1 MSNNNSG
8 TAGSPVEYVTTY
20 TQHGSPNTVRSASS
34 WGIVAPGGDPASDN
48 DSDDLHWIENI
59 WTTTPFIGFT
69 GDTNFTGE
77 CTDDYP
83 NGASASSPV
92 DCRTLIAGT
101 SMATPHVAGAAALI
115 LSATGLGFWIASL
128 PASLNAYSYGAAVL
142 WTWVELLAIAVG
154 LSLGAAEIGMSCR
167 LRGGPKSVVAVA
179 TGFHGVTLA
188 AGLVVAAVSVMIA
201 GSVLEL
207 LALNGT
213 FLPRA
218 LSCRAART
226 T

>member
-1 MSNNNSG
+1 M
-8 TAGSPVEYVTTY
+8 AKVPELPPV
-20 TQHGSPNTVRSASS
+20 
-34 WGIVAPGGDPASDN
+34 PGGRPRRPGVRRARALEPAR
-48 DSDDLHWIENI
+48 
-59 WTTTPFIGFT
+59 
-69 GDTNFTGE
+69 
-77 CTDDYP
+77 Y
-83 NGASASSPV
+83 
-92 DCRTLIAGT
+92 
-101 SMATPHVAGAAALI
+101 VAGLLLWQGI
-115 LSATGLGFWIASL
+115 GWLVLSATGLGFWIASL
-128 PASLNAYSYGAAVL
+128 PASLNVYSYGAAVL

-218 LSCRAART
+218 PSSPAARKGVWVT
-226 T
+226 HARCTVTASADHAADGAAGI